1 MVSIKRPNLTNTK
14 SQETGET
21 ISAVTHHIKSHPTH
35 RETEY
40 HFLEKMLQTPNPTFN
55 KATEDQKRMQ
65 CDRERRSG
73 ED

>member
-21 ISAVTHHIKSHPTH
+21 ISAATHNIKSHPTH

-55 KATEDQKRMQ
+55 KATESKAHAMRS
-65 CDRERRSG
+65 RETIW
-73 ED
+73 